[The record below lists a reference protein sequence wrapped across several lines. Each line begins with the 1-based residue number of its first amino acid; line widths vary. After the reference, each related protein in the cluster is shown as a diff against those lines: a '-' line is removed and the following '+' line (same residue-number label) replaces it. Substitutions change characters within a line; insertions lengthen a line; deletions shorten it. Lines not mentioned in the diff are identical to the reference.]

1 MATLMPT
8 KDQVLEIGAGILAIR
23 ETTQGIRKSLGKEVK
38 RDKAA
43 SEKKQGFLRRMF
55 ARKKKQD
62 AEKIIEAKKKKN
74 FMGKGVTAV
83 ASAGKSFV
91 ERLFGAAGALLVGFL
106 VVNLPKIIEEVKK
119 IVDWLKAVKEWVDD
133 FVDKVT
139 DVSDVIINTVKEWIA
154 NIKETFGFED
164 QKDEVEKKMDELGK
178 TAQSLE
184 RDWNAGQEKIKKELE
199 KAEEEGRRSVE
210 GLPSSQAEVVEQSN
224 NRSQEIQALQEQRNS
239 GEISQSEYETEV
251 NKLYQTDETS
261 SDQDLTIKNQIDRE
275 NLSPAE
281 FFGTN
286 EFGDGGTGD
295 TEINTN
301 VEEIDKNLNFDL
313 EGTNTNE
320 NKDLSLENNNNGG
333 VNFVSTKKNS
343 DITQNGEEQPKVVV
357 YHKSGKSMKFSPP
370 GIGVDGLTKEEA
382 KTRFLELH
390 NKHPDL
396 NFDEEHEYQAL
407 EIVLHDKF
415 RVNTSSVQVDAPEEF
430 IKNMKKN
437 YLPDEMNLISPTGGK
452 TIVVPVDTSQSG
464 INKNKT
470 KVISSGSEEGTTA
483 VVEISTN
490 PIKKI
495 NQFNRHFV

>member
-1 MATLMPT
+1 MPT
-8 KDQVLEIGAGILAIR
+8 KDQALEIGAGILAIR

-83 ASAGKSFV
+83 AAAGKSFV

-106 VVNLPKIIEEVKK
+106 VVNLPKIIEEVEK
-119 IVDWLKAVKEWVDD
+119 IVDWLKGVKEWVDN

-139 DVSDVIINTVKEWIA
+139 EVSDVIINTVKEWIS
-154 NIKETFGFED
+154 NIKEMFGFEEK
-164 QKDEVEKKMDELGK
+164 KDEIEKQMEEGK
-178 TAQSLE
+178 KVAETLE
-184 RDWNAGQEKIKKELE
+184 KDWNADQERIKKDIENA
-199 KAEEEGRRSVE
+199 KKEGERIVD
-210 GLPSSQAEVVEQSN
+210 GLPKSDQEVVAESN
-224 NRSQEIQALQEQRNS
+224 ERVNQITALQEKRDS
-239 GEISQSEYETEV
+239 GEITQQQYEAEV
-251 NKLYQTDETS
+251 DKLYQNENIGDSKES
-261 SDQDLTIKNQIDRE
+261 QILSNQIDRNE
-275 NLSPAE
+275 LSPSE

-286 EFGDGGTGD
+286 QYGDGGTSD
-295 TEINTN
+295 TNEEINT
-301 VEEIDKNLNFDL
+301 DL
-313 EGTNTNE
+313 EKLDDKINLDSTNE
-320 NKDLSLENNNNGG
+320 KKDLSLQNNGE
-333 VNFVSTKKNS
+333 VNFVSTSKETSTEN
-343 DITQNGEEQPKVVV
+343 NEEPKVVV
-357 YHKSGKSMKFSPP
+357 YHKFGETMRFSPP
-370 GIGVDGLTKEEA
+370 GLGVDGLTKEEA
-382 KTRFLELH
+382 KKEFLRLH
-390 NKHPDL
+390 NKHPD
-396 NFDEEHEYQAL
+396 FTGDEEFDYRAL

-415 RVNTSSVQVDAPEEF
+415 NVNTSSVQVEASEEF
-430 IKNMKKN
+430 IQNMKKN
-437 YLPDEMNLISPTGGK
+437 YKPDEMNLISPTGGK

-464 INKNKT
+464 INKNGT

>member
-1 MATLMPT
+1 MPT

-62 AEKIIEAKKKKN
+62 AEKMIEAKKKKN
-74 FMGKGVTAV
+74 FMGKGVSAV

-106 VVNLPKIIEEVKK
+106 VVNLPKIIEEIKK
-119 IVDWLKAVKEWVDD
+119 LVEWLQSIKQWFDG
-133 FVDKVT
+133 FIDKVT
-139 DVSDVIINTVKEWIA
+139 GVSKVIIDTVKEWIS
-154 NIKETFGFED
+154 NIKEMFGFEEK
-164 QKDEVEKKMDELGK
+164 KDEIEKKMEEGK
-178 TAQSLE
+178 KVAETLE
-184 RDWNAGQEKIKKELE
+184 KDWNADQERIKKDIEDA
-199 KAEEEGRRSVE
+199 KKEGERIVA
-210 GLPSSQAEVVEQSN
+210 GLPKSEQEVVAESN
-224 NRSQEIQALQEQRNS
+224 ERVNQITALQEKRDS
-239 GEISQSEYETEV
+239 GEITQQQYEAEV
-251 NKLYQTDETS
+251 DKLYEKENIGDSKESQILS
-261 SDQDLTIKNQIDRE
+261 NQIDRNE
-275 NLSPAE
+275 LSPSE

-286 EFGDGGTGD
+286 QYGDGGTSD
-295 TEINTN
+295 TNEEINTDI
-301 VEEIDKNLNFDL
+301 EELDDEINLDS
-313 EGTNTNE
+313 TNE
-320 NKDLSLENNNNGG
+320 NKDLSLQNNSGE
-333 VNFVSTKKNS
+333 VNFVSTNKDTSTEN
-343 DITQNGEEQPKVVV
+343 NEEPKVVV
-357 YHKSGKSMKFSPP
+357 YRKSGMSMKFSPP

-396 NFDEEHEYQAL
+396 NFDEEHDYQAL
-407 EIVLHDKF
+407 EVVLHDKF
-415 RVNTSSVQVDAPEEF
+415 NVNTTSLQVEAPEEF
-430 IKNMKKN
+430 IKNLKKN

-452 TIVVPVDTSQSG
+452 TIVVPIDTAQSG
-464 INKNKT
+464 INKNGT
-470 KVISSGSEEGTTA
+470 KVISSGSEEGKTE

>member
-1 MATLMPT
+1 MPT

-62 AEKIIEAKKKKN
+62 AEKMIEAKKKKN

-106 VVNLPKIIEEVKK
+106 VVNLPKIIEEIKK
-119 IVDWLKAVKEWVDD
+119 LVEWLQSIKQWFDG
-133 FVDKVT
+133 FIDKVT
-139 DVSDVIINTVKEWIA
+139 GVSKVIIDTVKEWIS
-154 NIKETFGFED
+154 NIKEMFGFEEK
-164 QKDEVEKKMDELGK
+164 KDEIEKQMEEGK
-178 TAQSLE
+178 KVAETLE
-184 RDWNAGQEKIKKELE
+184 KDWNADQERIKKDIEDA
-199 KAEEEGRRSVE
+199 KKEGERIVA
-210 GLPSSQAEVVEQSN
+210 GLPKTDQEVVAESN
-224 NRSQEIQALQEQRNS
+224 ERVNQITALQEKRDS
-239 GEISQSEYETEV
+239 GEITQQQYEAEV
-251 NKLYQTDETS
+251 DKLYEKENIGDSKESQILS
-261 SDQDLTIKNQIDRE
+261 NQIDRNE
-275 NLSPAE
+275 LSPSE

-286 EFGDGGTGD
+286 QYGDGGTSD
-295 TEINTN
+295 TNEEINTDI
-301 VEEIDKNLNFDL
+301 EELDDEINLDS
-313 EGTNTNE
+313 TNE
-320 NKDLSLENNNNGG
+320 NKDLSLQNNSGE
-333 VNFVSTKKNS
+333 VNFVSTNKDTSTEN
-343 DITQNGEEQPKVVV
+343 NEEPKVVV
-357 YHKSGKSMKFSPP
+357 YRKSGMSMKFSPP

-396 NFDEEHEYQAL
+396 NFDEEHDYQAL
-407 EIVLHDKF
+407 EVVLHDKF
-415 RVNTSSVQVDAPEEF
+415 NVNTTSLQVEAPEEF
-430 IKNMKKN
+430 IKNLKKN

-452 TIVVPVDTSQSG
+452 TIVVPIDTAQSG
-464 INKNKT
+464 INKNGT
-470 KVISSGSEEGTTA
+470 KVISSGSEEGKTE

>member
-8 KDQVLEIGAGILAIR
+8 KDQALEIGAGILAIR

-43 SEKKQGFLRRMF
+43 SKKKQGFLRKMF
-55 ARKKKQD
+55 ARKKKED
-62 AEKIIEAKKKKN
+62 AEKMIEAKKKKN

-83 ASAGKSFV
+83 ASAGKSFL

-106 VVNLPKIIEEVKK
+106 VVNLPKIIEEIKK
-119 IVDWLKAVKEWVDD
+119 LVEWLKSVKEWVDN

-139 DVSDVIINTVKEWIA
+139 EVSDVIINTVKEWIS
-154 NIKETFGFED
+154 NIKETFGFEEK
-164 QKDEVEKKMDELGK
+164 KDEIEKQMDELGK
-178 TAQSLE
+178 TAKTLE
-184 RDWNAGQEKIKKELE
+184 KDWAKDQERLKKDLE
-199 KAEEEGRRSVE
+199 KAEAEGKRSVE
-210 GLPSSQAEVVEQSN
+210 GLPSSQAEVVEESN

-251 NKLYQTDETS
+251 NKLYQSDETS
-261 SDQDLTIKNQIDRE
+261 SDEAITIDNQIDRN

-286 EFGDGGTGD
+286 EFGDGGTSD

-301 VEEIDKNLNFDL
+301 VEELDKNLNLNLDK
-313 EGTNTNE
+313 TNTNE

-343 DITQNGEEQPKVVV
+343 DITQNEEQPKVVV
-357 YHKSGKSMKFSPP
+357 YNKFGQTMRFSPP
-370 GIGVDGLTKEEA
+370 GEGVDGLTKEEA
-382 KTRFLELH
+382 KKEFLRLH

-396 NFDEEHEYQAL
+396 SHDEEFDYNAL

-415 RVNTSSVQVDAPEEF
+415 KVNTTDVQVEASEEF

-452 TIVVPVDTSQSG
+452 TIVVPIDTSQSG
-464 INKNKT
+464 INKNGT
-470 KVISSGSEEGTTA
+470 KVISSGSEEGKTE
-483 VVEISTN
+483 VVEISAN

>member
-55 ARKKKQD
+55 ARKKKAD
-62 AEKIIEAKKKKN
+62 AEKMIEAKKKKN

-83 ASAGKSFV
+83 AAAGKSFV

-119 IVDWLKAVKEWVDD
+119 IVEWLQSVKDWVDN

-139 DVSDVIINTVKEWIA
+139 EVSDVIINTVKEWIS
-154 NIKETFGFED
+154 NIKEMFGFEEK
-164 QKDEVEKKMDELGK
+164 KDEIEKQMEEGK
-178 TAQSLE
+178 KVAETLE
-184 RDWNAGQEKIKKELE
+184 KDWNADQERIKKDI
-199 KAEEEGRRSVE
+199 EEAKREGERIVD
-210 GLPSSQAEVVEQSN
+210 GLPKSDQEVVEESN
-224 NRSQEIQALQEQRNS
+224 ARVNEIKALQEQRDS
-239 GEISQSEYETEV
+239 GKITQQQYEAEV
-251 NKLYQTDETS
+251 DKLYENENIGDSKESQILS
-261 SDQDLTIKNQIDRE
+261 NQIDRNE
-275 NLSPAE
+275 LSPSE

-286 EFGDGGTGD
+286 QYGDDSTGEGEE
-295 TEINTN
+295 EINTDLEKLDDN
-301 VEEIDKNLNFDL
+301 VNL

-320 NKDLSLENNNNGG
+320 NKDLSLQNNGG
-333 VNFVSTKKNS
+333 VNFVSTNNS
-343 DITQNGEEQPKVVV
+343 GTENGEEQPKEVV
-357 YHKSGKSMKFSPP
+357 YHKPGMSMKFSPP

-415 RVNTSSVQVDAPEEF
+415 NVNTTSLQVEGPADF
-430 IKNMKKN
+430 IKSIKARYPN
-437 YLPDEMNLISPTGGK
+437 DEMNLISPTGGK

-464 INKNKT
+464 INKNGT

>member
-1 MATLMPT
+1 MPT

-43 SEKKQGFLRRMF
+43 SKKKQGFLRRMF

-83 ASAGKSFV
+83 AAAGKSFV

-106 VVNLPKIIEEVKK
+106 VVNLPKIIEEVEK
-119 IVDWLKAVKEWVDD
+119 IVDWLKGVKEWVDN

-139 DVSDVIINTVKEWIA
+139 EVSDVIINTVKEWIS
-154 NIKETFGFED
+154 NIKEMFGFEEK
-164 QKDEVEKKMDELGK
+164 KDEIEKQMEEGK
-178 TAQSLE
+178 KVAETLE
-184 RDWNAGQEKIKKELE
+184 KDWNADQERIKKDIENA
-199 KAEEEGRRSVE
+199 KKEGERIVD
-210 GLPSSQAEVVEQSN
+210 GLPKSDQEVVAESN
-224 NRSQEIQALQEQRNS
+224 ERVNQITALQEKRDS
-239 GEISQSEYETEV
+239 GEITQQQYEAEV
-251 NKLYQTDETS
+251 DKLYQNENIGDSKES
-261 SDQDLTIKNQIDRE
+261 QILSNQIDRNE
-275 NLSPAE
+275 LSPSE

-286 EFGDGGTGD
+286 QYGDGGTSD
-295 TEINTN
+295 TNEEINT
-301 VEEIDKNLNFDL
+301 DL
-313 EGTNTNE
+313 EKLDDKINLDSTNE
-320 NKDLSLENNNNGG
+320 KKDLSLQNNGE
-333 VNFVSTKKNS
+333 VNFVSTSKETSTEN
-343 DITQNGEEQPKVVV
+343 NEEPKVVV
-357 YHKSGKSMKFSPP
+357 YHKFGETMRFSPP
-370 GIGVDGLTKEEA
+370 GLGVDGLTKEEA
-382 KTRFLELH
+382 KKEFLRLH
-390 NKHPDL
+390 NKHPD
-396 NFDEEHEYQAL
+396 FTGDEEFDYRAL

-415 RVNTSSVQVDAPEEF
+415 NVNTSSVQVEASEEF
-430 IKNMKKN
+430 IQNMKKN
-437 YLPDEMNLISPTGGK
+437 YKPDEMNLISPTGGK

-464 INKNKT
+464 INKNGT

>member
-1 MATLMPT
+1 MPT
-8 KDQVLEIGAGILAIR
+8 KDQALEIGAGILAIR

-43 SEKKQGFLRRMF
+43 SKKKQGFLRRMF
-55 ARKKKQD
+55 ARKKKAD
-62 AEKIIEAKKKKN
+62 AEKMIEAKKKKN

-83 ASAGKSFV
+83 AAAGKSFV

-119 IVDWLKAVKEWVDD
+119 IVDWLKSVKEWVDN

-139 DVSDVIINTVKEWIA
+139 EVSDVIINTVKEWIS
-154 NIKETFGFED
+154 NIKEMFGFEEK
-164 QKDEVEKKMDELGK
+164 KDEIEKQMEEGK
-178 TAQSLE
+178 KVAETLE
-184 RDWNAGQEKIKKELE
+184 KDWNADQERIKKDIEDA
-199 KAEEEGRRSVE
+199 KKEGERIVD
-210 GLPSSQAEVVEQSN
+210 GLPKSDQEVVEESN
-224 NRSQEIQALQEQRNS
+224 ARVNEIKALQEQRDS
-239 GEISQSEYETEV
+239 GKITQQQYEAEV
-251 NKLYQTDETS
+251 DKLYENENIGDSKESQILS
-261 SDQDLTIKNQIDRE
+261 NQIDRNE
-275 NLSPAE
+275 LSPAE

-286 EFGDGGTGD
+286 AAAGALNAAEENE
-295 TEINTN
+295 EINT
-301 VEEIDKNLNFDL
+301 DL
-313 EGTNTNE
+313 EKLDDKINLDSTNE
-320 NKDLSLENNNNGG
+320 KKDLSLQNNGET
-333 VNFVSTKKNS
+333 NFVSTSNS
-343 DITQNGEEQPKVVV
+343 GTENVKEEPKVVV
-357 YHKSGKSMKFSPP
+357 YHKFGSTVKLKP
-370 GIGVDGLTKEEA
+370 GLGVDGLTKEEA
-382 KTRFLELH
+382 KAYFLELH

-396 NFDEEHEYQAL
+396 NFDEEHDYEAL

-415 RVNTSSVQVDAPEEF
+415 RVNTSSIQVDAPEEF

-452 TIVVPVDTSQSG
+452 TIVVPIDTSQSG
-464 INKNKT
+464 INKNGT